1 MKEITELTEDDA
13 DWVESLVKTLR
24 HARGRHRAGRTGR
37 VPRARAHD
45 LDARRAPIPLPL
57 INLVGAGIGHHL
69 ADALG
74 LRWVYVTDK
83 RGQRLA
89 LYGDSKKTLAFP
101 STPSLAGGRGEPGSL
116 PQIRLRDQRR
126 DHADPGRNRQLSAPR
141 VRRSPNPFLWPC
153 TLSPQGAAVLLRAP
167 RSED

>member
-13 DWVESLVKTLR
+13 DWVESLVKTLSTLGVAIEPAALDEFLD
-24 HARGRHRAGRTGR
+24 HAHTTWTLANSD
-37 VPRARAHD
+37 PM
-45 LDARRAPIPLPL
+45 PL

-69 ADALG
+69 ATKLE

-101 STPSLAGGRGEPGSL
+101 IDAVTRRWAGEPGSL
-116 PQIRLRDQRR
+116 SQYVHATSAAITQIR
-126 DHADPGRNRQLSAPR
+126 AGMAS
-141 VRRSPNPFLWPC
+141 
-153 TLSPQGAAVLLRAP
+153 
-167 RSED
+167 